1 MEHQKY
7 LMAIAD
13 NIAAEA
19 IAKAM
24 LLRAR
29 ASHRGEP
36 LSRVDAI
43 NLALEQMAQGME
55 GSDNERK

>member
-1 MEHQKY
+1 MEHEKY

-13 NIAAEA
+13 NIASEA

-29 ASHRGEP
+29 ASHRGEH
-36 LSRVDAI
+36 LWRVDAI
-43 NLALEQMAQGME
+43 NLALEAMAESME
-55 GSDNERK
+55 RNGNDK

>member
-1 MEHQKY
+1 MEHEKY

-29 ASHRGEP
+29 ASRRGER
-36 LSRVDAI
+36 LSRIDAI
-43 NLALEQMAQGME
+43 NLALEAMADEME
-55 GSDNERK
+55 GEGNASQ

>member
-1 MEHQKY
+1 MDHEKY

-13 NIAAEA
+13 TIAAEA

-29 ASHRGEP
+29 ASHRGES
-36 LSRVDAI
+36 LSRIDAI
-43 NLALEQMAQGME
+43 NAALEAMAEEME
-55 GSDNERK
+55 GKDNG

>member
-29 ASHRGEP
+29 ASHRKER
-36 LSRVDAI
+36 LSRVEAI

-55 GSDNERK
+55 GNNNASQ

>member
-1 MEHQKY
+1 MEHEKY

-13 NIAAEA
+13 TIAAEA

-29 ASHRGEP
+29 ASHRGES
-36 LSRVDAI
+36 LSRIDAI
-43 NLALEQMAQGME
+43 NLALEAMAEEME
-55 GSDNERK
+55 GDSNAGQ

>member
-1 MEHQKY
+1 MKHEKY

-13 NIAAEA
+13 TIAAEA

-29 ASHRGEP
+29 ASYRGER
-36 LSRVDAI
+36 LSRIDAI
-43 NLALEQMAQGME
+43 NLALEAMAEGME
-55 GSDNERK
+55 RTDNDAQ